1 MNKKRKLAK
10 KQRSAKTRRIIVG
23 ATYDGEKFVLDE
35 PLDLPP
41 NTPIRLKI
49 ARKWLAQNEQK
60 KMRAPFSPP
69 TAPEAMA
76 DVEQLNGE
84 NLAPRQPFSD
94 QEIEDIARSMVR
106 DHFETEEF
114 LERIV
119 WFKNAA
125 DKEEIHLIEVN
136 RECPPLGAVMPL
148 FFGATEKFPLDALVA
163 DVSPEDWEQIRA
175 GTMRL
180 LPGWSL
186 ENAVEF
192 EREATLAH
200 E

>member
-1 MNKKRKLAK
+1 
-10 KQRSAKTRRIIVG
+10 
-23 ATYDGEKFVLDE
+23 VLDE

-41 NTPIRLKI
+41 NTPIRFKI
-49 ARKWLAQNEQK
+49 ARKWLAQNKQK
-60 KMRAPFSPP
+60 KIRAPFSLQ
-69 TAPEAMA
+69 TESEVTTGA
-76 DVEQLNGE
+76 EQLNTE
-84 NLAPRQPFSD
+84 DLAPRRPFSD
-94 QEIEDIARSMVR
+94 QEIEDIARRMVR

-114 LERIV
+114 LERII
-119 WFKNAA
+119 WFKNAE

-136 RECPPLGAVMPL
+136 RDCPPLGAVMPL
-148 FFGATEKFPLDALVA
+148 FFGASEKFPLDALVA

-175 GTMRL
+175 GKMHL

-192 EREATLAH
+192 EREAALAQA